1 MHPAVI
7 AGWVLVSILTLS
19 VWPDAAHGSARW
31 VRFSTASQ
39 IPSALA
45 IRRAEERGGEIAV
58 RPTTPMRGLL
68 VVPRGEGPFPA
79 VVMVHG
85 CRGVRPYVKE
95 WAHAIA
101 SWGYV
106 TLLVDSFYTRH
117 VPPTCS
123 KLSEWS
129 GHESVGGRVF
139 DAYGALEYLGSLS
152 FVASDRIA
160 VMGWSDGAPL
170 SAASVLGA
178 RAFYDRHFKAA
189 IALTPDCADFST
201 ARFSI
206 PLLVLAAGRDDWTPA
221 DSCRRMARGASAA
234 AAPVSLH
241 VYPDAHHGFDDAELV
256 PEVFIGDAYNPNRQP
271 ARGATLAYHG
281 ASHQDAIGRVQEFL
295 LEHLGAGNADD
306 DSEVYALVPSI
317 DEPAASTWVVDPNR
331 PGPSLPPAGRSV
343 FDQLFAS
350 ADGKSYDLPF
360 PFARLL
366 ERIEAPLRPEGSNQP
381 MLKKALIPLGR
392 SLQRHAAAPEYFKFP
407 RLVVAVDTEPMAQD
421 GEQPP
426 IMLKD
431 RLFIGYQERTGIIE
445 VISYNEEAARFEFQV
460 VKDYRTGATPRVA
473 YAQRAICTSCHQN
486 GAPLFSEAGWDETDT
501 NSRIADALATE
512 RGMFYGVSMER
523 CCSAAPAA
531 IDNATD
537 RANLFSAFQ
546 MLWRDGCRE
555 PETGA
560 IDPGCRAGAFI
571 AMLQFRLS
579 AYSHFD
585 TDAPSYRDGFLPL
598 FTENWRR
605 DWPDGLNI
613 PNPNIPNR
621 KPLLSPRPAHIAAE
635 LDPLRRRPPLAV
647 WKISKPR
654 DRRRMITGFAE
665 FLPAADIRR
674 LDAHLRRLSAANG
687 AATERISRT
696 CPATLQPLLGG
707 AALVVVRCED
717 LAGEP
722 TGPFE
727 VLADLVYDGDD
738 RLRGSLVRL
747 ELAGGEL
754 FMNLRLPESAI
765 ARNGQ
770 SKHARLEVLQ
780 RRYQAPPRRA
790 DGNAISA
797 FELEWPETGGEG
809 PLEARVSV
817 EFTRDFAPVHAAVAR
832 MLDEDDSLLASR
844 QPFRGT
850 RAMGELLA
858 ALGLTPTQWCC
869 DREKPMPPIVIGD
882 DLDGI
887 THGDLYPTGSSL
899 IPAGFYDR
907 CAACHRG
914 DTSMPPG
921 FMRGPPDAVQS
932 NLSQCAERIY
942 VRLGM
947 WELAESAQAKSP
959 MPPALGLPADGQA
972 WHTGDEYREMVD
984 YVGSL
989 LESRLG
995 AQPDLDAMVARG
1007 YERLG
1012 QCLPGVPSLE
1022 ASRGLP

>member
-1 MHPAVI
+1 MRPAFA
-7 AGWVLVSILTLS
+7 AGWVVASILTLWI
-19 VWPDAAHGSARW
+19 WPEAADGSARW

-45 IRRAEERGGEIAV
+45 LRRAKERGTAV
-58 RPTTPMRGLL
+58 AARPITPMRGML

-79 VVMVHG
+79 VVLVHG
-85 CRGVRPYVKE
+85 CRGVRPYLQE
-95 WAHAIA
+95 WAHTIA

-117 VPPTCS
+117 IPPTCS
-123 KLSEWS
+123 KLREWS
-129 GHESVGGRVF
+129 AHESVGGRVF
-139 DAYGALEYLGSLS
+139 DAYGALEYLGALS
-152 FVASDRIA
+152 FVAKDRIA

-170 SAASVLGA
+170 SAASALGA
-178 RAFYDRHFKAA
+178 RAFYDRHFSAA

-221 DSCRRMARGASAA
+221 QSCRRMARGAPEAT
-234 AAPVSLH
+234 APISLH
-241 VYPDAHHGFDDAELV
+241 VYPDARHGFDDAELV
-256 PEVFIGDAYNPNRQP
+256 SEVFIRDAYNPNRQP

-281 ASHQDAIGRVQEFL
+281 ASHHDAITRVQRFL
-295 LEHLGAGNADD
+295 LEHLGRGNAND

-317 DEPAASTWVVDPNR
+317 DEPAASTWVVDPNL
-331 PGPSLPPAGRSV
+331 PGPNRPPTGRSV

-350 ADGKSYDLPF
+350 VDGEGYDLPF

-366 ERIEAPLRPEGSNQP
+366 ERIEAPLRTQRSTQP
-381 MLKKALIPLGR
+381 VLKKALIPLGR

-407 RLVVAVDTEPMAQD
+407 RLVVAVDTEPMTHNGKRA
-421 GEQPP
+421 P

-445 VISYNEEAARFEFQV
+445 IISYNEEAARFEFQV
-460 VKDYRTGATPRVA
+460 VNDYRAGVTPRVA

-546 MLWRDGCRE
+546 MLWRDGCHD
-555 PETGA
+555 PGTGA

-579 AYSHFD
+579 TYSHFD
-585 TDAPSYRDGFLPL
+585 TDAPTYRDGFLPL
-598 FTENWRR
+598 FTGNWHRN
-605 DWPDGLNI
+605 WPDGLNI

-635 LDPLRRRPPLAV
+635 LDPLHRRPPLAV
-647 WKISKPR
+647 WKVSKAR
-654 DRRRMITGFAE
+654 DRRRMITGLAE

-674 LDAHLRRLSAANG
+674 LDAHLGRLAEARG
-687 AATERISRT
+687 PGTERISRT
-696 CPATLQPLLGG
+696 CPATRQTLLGG
-707 AALVVVRCED
+707 AELVVVRCED
-717 LAGEP
+717 PAGARE
-722 TGPFE
+722 GPFE
-727 VLADLVYDGDD
+727 ILADLVYDGED
-738 RLRGSLVRL
+738 RVRGSLVRL

-754 FMNLRLPESAI
+754 FTNLRLPKSAST
-765 ARNGQ
+765 RDGPSNR
-770 SKHARLEVLQ
+770 ARLEVLQ
-780 RRYQAPPRRA
+780 RRYQARPRRA

-797 FELEWPETGGEG
+797 FELEWPEAGGEG
-809 PLEARVSV
+809 PMAARVTL
-817 EFTRDFAPVHAAVAR
+817 EITRDFAPVVAAVAR
-832 MLDEDDSLLASR
+832 MADEDDSLLASP

-850 RAMGELLA
+850 SAMQELLT
-858 ALGLTPTQWCC
+858 ALGLAPTHWCC
-869 DREKPMPPIVIGD
+869 DQERSMPPIVIADG
-882 DLDGI
+882 LDG
-887 THGDLYPTGSSL
+887 TGDAGLSVPGPSA
-899 IPAGFYDR
+899 IPAEFYAR

-921 FMRGPPDAVQS
+921 FMRGPPRAVRA
-932 NLSQCAERIY
+932 NLSLCAERIY

-947 WELAESAQAKSP
+947 WRLPESARAKSP
-959 MPPALGLPADGQA
+959 MPPALGIPAGELA
-972 WHTGDEYREMVD
+972 WHSSDDYREMVEF
-984 YVGSL
+984 VGGL
-989 LESRLG
+989 LEARRG
-995 AQPDLDAMVARG
+995 AQPDLDALVARG
-1007 YERLG
+1007 YENLG
-1012 QCLPGVPSLE
+1012 ECLPGETALK
-1022 ASRGLP
+1022 ASRSLP